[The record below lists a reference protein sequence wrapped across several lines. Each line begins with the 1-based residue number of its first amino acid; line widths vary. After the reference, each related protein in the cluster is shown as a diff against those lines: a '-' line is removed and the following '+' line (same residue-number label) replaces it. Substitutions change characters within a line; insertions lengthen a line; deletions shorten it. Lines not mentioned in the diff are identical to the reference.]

1 MTFTELNFELPTD
14 ISAARQAR
22 LLDMAIAYL
31 LDLSAE
37 GSLSHREQRVDYT
50 GPDGRALTVTHI
62 VRLAKRSDVVDFEGR
77 IAALSYALRQDC
89 IAVRYADGNGTLEG
103 PDADSWGAFNPE
115 FFVRF

>member
-22 LLDMAIAYL
+22 LLDMALGYL
-31 LDLSAE
+31 RGLSAE
-37 GSLSHREQRVDYT
+37 LSHREQRVDYT
-50 GPDGRALTVTHI
+50 GPDGHALTVTHI
-62 VRLAKRSDVVDFEGR
+62 VRLAQRGDVVDFEGH

-89 IAVRYADGNGTLEG
+89 IAVRYADGSGTLEG
-103 PDADSWGAFNPE
+103 PDADAWGAFNPE